1 MGRFEKKIKNR
12 IEDEANK
19 LGNKAC
25 NFEEWRKDNRADL
38 AGFSESGK
46 SAKGGAK
53 VAVKA
58 AWAVSALAAVLII
71 CAAIFLLLPS
81 GGGDKG
87 VSDDSIN
94 SSAENVR
101 DITKEEFEEIAVKF
115 PFVLGFE
122 VSEGTMHTG
131 QDGLPALAEISGNI
145 AAEKTYAVIF
155 RTEFGAGY
163 SFYGKEDYSELAE
176 SVKAGEYT
184 VSYGAAEDG
193 NAVTLYLISGGGNT
207 AYLQVSGADSD
218 AVINFIANGGIF

>member
-1 MGRFEKKIKNR
+1 MIKRGLVMGRFEKKIKNR

-19 LGNKAC
+19 LGGKVC

-58 AWAVSALAAVLII
+58 AWAVSAL
-71 CAAIFLLLPS
+71 AAIFLLLPS

-122 VSEGTMHTG
+122 IAEGAMHTG
-131 QDGLPALAEISGNI
+131 QDGLPALAEISGEERGKSETPPIEFFQCATALKARMHRIIFCGISEGGKNEI
-145 AAEKTYAVIF
+145 ETEKISAVCTDDIF
-155 RTEFGAGY
+155 YLPDNLRICRFCLRAGR
-163 SFYGKEDYSELAE
+163 
-176 SVKAGEYT
+176 
-184 VSYGAAEDG
+184 
-193 NAVTLYLISGGGNT
+193 
-207 AYLQVSGADSD
+207 
-218 AVINFIANGGIF
+218 